1 MALCN
6 DPRIRTLL
14 CVLRGSEAHFLW
26 VIHWGISHQWRCLS
40 PSCWLLKKACAAQ
53 IEPENGAS
61 CAHPVKLTSLG
72 FLGLH
77 VDWCWLLLFVSVW
90 KLILEISW
98 ILLFAGVVAAA
109 AAAAAVVG
117 ASGSVDCWLLVI
129 FCQAFLVVPQLLGFV
144 QTWAGNRCDDKID
157 SNLFHSVPNP
167 GCKSDFMLHLKI
179 FISRQ
184 SADTRWMKQGGPRSF
199 GNSQYFFYFFLR
211 PGAAELLVVRRFSEK
226 HSQQPF
232 VCDCGW
238 PTSSPGIC
246 IFDPTILPG
255 EIHQP
260 VTRDDLQ
267 LWRWRSATE
276 WPGDGWSLRRRDE
289 FSRAQGQ
296 PFTGQEQFPTKAFTQ
311 SDAQGQSKG
320 GTKSCA

>member
-1 MALCN
+1 MGRSSTTNKPGLVVSN
-6 DPRIRTLL
+6 MVDYVDPPKWH
-14 CVLRGSEAHFLW
+14 CVMIPESQLFYVFSGVQWANFLW

-109 AAAAAVVG
+109 TAAA
-117 ASGSVDCWLLVI
+117 
-129 FCQAFLVVPQLLGFV
+129 
-144 QTWAGNRCDDKID
+144 AGNRCDDKID
-157 SNLFHSVPNP
+157 RNLFHSVPNP

-184 SADTRWMKQGGPRSF
+184 SADTRWMKQGGPGSF
-199 GNSQYFFYFFLR
+199 GNSQYFSYFFLR

-246 IFDPTILPG
+246 IFDPTILPS

-296 PFTGQEQFPTKAFTQ
+296 PFTDQEQFPTKAFTQ